1 MAVALK
7 LRTANLPEDSEFY
20 EDLIQ
25 YGAEGM
31 TELNK
36 LKPLM
41 VGKFGMIFTNKSVFD
56 LKGLILENRRKAV
69 AKPGDISQCEVIVPP
84 GPTGMDPSQISFFHA
99 LQITTKINKGMIEIQ
114 KEVQVL
120 VPGQKVGASEAD
132 LLAKMNILP
141 FSYGMEI
148 RDVYDDGS
156 VLDKSIIDFDPST
169 LIDKF
174 QAGVANINAL
184 SLETGYIVK
193 SAVPHMIMN
202 AFKNVAAMA
211 LETGYKL
218 NALEAAQA
226 AGAQQQASNAG
237 AAQKEEEKVE
247 EPEEEEEDM
256 DMGGLFD
263 WGWDWYIYFFY
274 LKVFYAFL

>member
-1 MAVALK
+1 LLQQEAELVIGKRTQITVALK

-20 EDLIQ
+20 EDLAQ
-25 YGAEGM
+25 YG
-31 TELNK
+31 TEAMPALNK

-120 VPGQKVGASEAD
+120 TPGQKVGASEAD
-132 LLAKMNILP
+132 LLQKMNIMP

-169 LIDKF
+169 LLEKF
-174 QAGVANINAL
+174 QAGVANLNAV

-202 AFKNVAAMA
+202 AFKNVAALA

-218 NALEAAQA
+218 DALEAAQA
-226 AGAQQQASNAG
+226 AGAQQQAATG
-237 AAQKEEEKVE
+237 AVQKEEEKVE

-263 WGWDWYIYFFY
+263 
-274 LKVFYAFL
+274 